1 VTPII
6 LLSPELLQLALGL
19 NRIVSYAGYVL
30 LAGTLTFFALVWPQG
45 RADRRLVSLAAIGAG
60 LMIISTIA
68 GPLIQILF
76 AGRPIGDVLTPL
88 DGTAAIVRLAAL
100 ACVGFY
106 FVDILR
112 GPIVG
117 WRRVV
122 SIVLV
127 IVIAATMVTQS
138 DAVGGNWQL
147 VKIIATAGHVLAI
160 AAWIGGLVA
169 LAAVLIP
176 RENLQE
182 LDRLIPRFS
191 IIATLSVITLVVTGI
206 VHAIAVAGG
215 IRPLVTSYYG
225 LVLLVKVS
233 IFGLMLLM
241 GNQGRRYAARVAFQR
256 LHTPATLLRRSSGVQ
271 SLAVVMG
278 AELTM
283 AFVILSTTSILVMV
297 APSP

>member
-1 VTPII
+1 MTPII

-30 LAGTLTFFALVWPQG
+30 LAGTLTFWALVWPQG
-45 RADRRLVSLAAIGAG
+45 RADRRLVSLAAIGTG
-60 LMIISTIA
+60 LMIVGTVA
-68 GPLIQILF
+68 GPLIQIFF

-106 FVDILR
+106 FVDIVR
-112 GPIVG
+112 SAIVG

-122 SIVLV
+122 TVVLV

-138 DAVGGNWQL
+138 DAIGGGWQL
-147 VKIIATAGHVLAI
+147 IKIIATAGHVLAI

-206 VHAIAVAGG
+206 VHAIALVGG
-215 IRPLVTSYYG
+215 IRPLVTSLYG

-241 GNQGRRYAARVAFQR
+241 GYQGRKYAARVAFQR
-256 LHTPATLLRRSSGVQ
+256 LHTPATLLRGSSGVQ

-278 AELTM
+278 AEVTI

>member
-6 LLSPELLQLALGL
+6 RLSPEVLQLALGL
-19 NRIVSYAGYVL
+19 NRIVCYTGYVL
-30 LAGTLTFFALVWPQG
+30 LAGTLTFWALVWPQG
-45 RADRRLVSLAAIGAG
+45 RADRRLVSLAAFGTG
-60 LMIISTIA
+60 LMIIGTIA

-106 FVDILR
+106 FVDIIR
-112 GPIVG
+112 AEIVG

-122 SIVLV
+122 TVALV

-138 DAVGGNWQL
+138 DAVSGGWQL
-147 VKIIATAGHVLAI
+147 VKIIATSGHVLAI

-191 IIATLSVITLVVTGI
+191 VIATVSVIALVVTGV
-206 VHAIAVAGG
+206 VHALAVAGG
-215 IRPLVTSYYG
+215 IGELVTSLYG

-241 GNQGRRYAARVAFQR
+241 GIQGRRYAARVAFQR

-278 AELTM
+278 AELII
-283 AFVILSTTSILVMV
+283 AFVILSASSILVMV